1 MARCQ
6 DPIRSEQQE
15 EQQHIHG
22 DEHYKERC
30 QKHSGP
36 PTHPLRIATTQAWEQ
51 LKLES
56 SALDRWRGPS
66 QVEVITPNAVASPCI
81 SDSVRGLGRMV
92 TDGQPKLLCEFGN

>member
-1 MARCQ
+1 
-6 DPIRSEQQE
+6 
-15 EQQHIHG
+15 
-22 DEHYKERC
+22 
-30 QKHSGP
+30 
-36 PTHPLRIATTQAWEQ
+36 

-66 QVEVITPNAVASPCI
+66 QVEVITPTAVASPCI